1 MYLSK
6 LRISNYRGIEELSIT
21 FHPKMNVIIGANGC
35 FKSTVIDAIRLFY
48 SLGDRYNDIEVVPED
63 FHKAI
68 VNENGTETVKVAN
81 TIQIDYCFE
90 DLSPAQQGA
99 YAIYLANIGNPAR
112 LCALVRLIYE
122 KDDKD
127 RIIRKCIPGDPEAQN
142 KLDFNTLQLFHS
154 YYLGAVRDSTHDL
167 MSTKNNLL
175 GKVIKR
181 KIENNNTENVIR
193 DIIKAANNSLLQRKE
208 VTDTK
213 QGLNANLDKID
224 IKNGYN
230 VDVQIEQSRIEY
242 IVNVIKPYIPFGP
255 MNEDSIRLWQNSLG
269 YNNLIYIAT
278 VLSDIYDIHAEDKE
292 SIYALL
298 IEEPEAHLHPQL
310 QVNLYKFLKEA
321 DESPNCQLFI
331 TSHSPTLTSR
341 IPLENL
347 IVLNGKAYNVG
358 ECFNKDREKEN
369 IIHNTNGDTYK
380 EKDFTKY
387 RHMLERYLDV
397 TRSQLLFAKGC
408 VFIEGISEAQL
419 LETFSKIVGKSL
431 ADNQIEI
438 VNAESVAF
446 YQFLLLYNSS
456 DPDRRLPNKVAFI
469 TDGDQYTDS
478 KKVSLSA
485 LMNNYDN
492 IKDLREKIKSG
503 VASSRIGNLKSVR
516 NNQQS
521 IKICDGYKTLEYQI
535 CLYNVADTIAETQ
548 RNDLYVFL
556 QKEYAKSIESAK
568 EYFDSLGTK
577 VLSDDDKM
585 EVAIVLWKCISQKST
600 FAQDLSFYLEERMH
614 ESGKPLVFQF
624 PAYIQEA
631 INHVVP

>member
-6 LRISNYRGIEELSIT
+6 LRILNYRGIEELSMT

-48 SLGDRYNDIEVVPED
+48 SLGDRYNDIDVVPED

-68 VNENGTETVKVAN
+68 VKENGTEIVKVGN
-81 TIQIDYCFE
+81 TIQVDYFFE

-99 YAIYLANIGNPAR
+99 YANYLANIGTPSR

-127 RIIRKCIPGDPEAQN
+127 RIIRKCIPGDPAAQN

-154 YYLGAVRDSTHDL
+154 YYLGALRDSTHDL

-181 KIENNNTENVIR
+181 KIENNNTENIIR
-193 DIIKAANNSLLQRKE
+193 DIIKQANDSLLQRRE

-213 QGLNANLDKID
+213 QGLNTNLDKID

-310 QVNLYKFLKEA
+310 QVNLYKFLKDA
-321 DESPNCQLFI
+321 DESANCQLFI

-341 IPLENL
+341 IPLDNL

-358 ECFNKDREKEN
+358 ECFKDREKEN
-369 IIHNTNGDTYK
+369 IIHDTKKNEAYK
-380 EKDFTKY
+380 EKDFEKY
-387 RHMLERYLDV
+387 RNMLERYLDV

-419 LETFSKIVGKSL
+419 LETFSKIIGKSL

-438 VNAESVAF
+438 VNADSVAF

-456 DPDRRLPNKVAFI
+456 DANRRLPNKVAFI

-485 LMNNYDN
+485 LMSNNNN
-492 IKDLREKIKSG
+492 IKDLRENIKNG
-503 VASSRIGNLKSVR
+503 GANSRVKNLTSVS
-516 NNQQS
+516 NNQQD
-521 IKICDGYKTLEYQI
+521 IEICEGYKTLEYQI
-535 CLYNVADTIAETQ
+535 CLSNVADTIAETQ
-548 RNDLYVFL
+548 KNDLYVFL
-556 QKEYAKSIESAK
+556 KKEYSQSVESAK
-568 EYFDSLGTK
+568 EYLDNFGTK
-577 VLSDDDKM
+577 VLSADEKM
-585 EVAIVLWKCISQKST
+585 DVAIVLWKCISQKST
-600 FAQDLSFYLEERMH
+600 FAQNLSFYLEERMQDPNN
-614 ESGKPLVFQF
+614 PLVFHV
-624 PAYIQEA
+624 PTYIQKA
-631 INHVVP
+631 ITHVVS